1 MLKKYLF
8 TNFTSSF
15 YPIFFSLFSITSII
29 YLVKIASLTSII
41 QLNFLELL
49 LLYGYNIPR
58 ILFFTLPISFVI
70 GLTISMSKLSSEYEL
85 LVISSFGKNPISI
98 LKYFIP
104 IAIALSISL
113 IIISQAIIPKA
124 TFLNK
129 QFIAAKKTDAQ
140 FNIKASKFG
149 QEFGNWLIFIKEDD
163 NKLYHDVKLLQKG
176 DTSNDKFIIATNATM
191 DNKAGNLNLN
201 LYNGK
206 SFVIS
211 DTIEQTNYKNMIL
224 MDNKKDND
232 IYSFFGIIHY
242 WKDLFNNKNIAD
254 DFTFNIL
261 VSIFPLI
268 SILFILIF
276 SYYNPRYEKNKS
288 ILYSSVLIVVFFIIS
303 KKLTIINPFILVF
316 AIPLVWIL
324 SSYIL
329 YTKTVKKQY

>member
-49 LLYGYNIPR
+49 LLYGYNIPK
-58 ILFFTLPISFVI
+58 ILFFTLPISFII

-176 DTSNDKFIIATNATM
+176 DTSSDKFIIATNATM

-206 SFVIS
+206 SFIIS
-211 DTIEQTNYKNMIL
+211 DTLEQTNYKNMIL
-224 MDNKKDND
+224 MDNKKDSD
-232 IYSFFGIIHY
+232 IYSFLGITHY
-242 WKDLFNNKNIAD
+242 WKDMFNNKNIAE

-288 ILYSSVLIVVFFIIS
+288 ILYSSILIVVFFIII
-303 KKLTIINPFILVF
+303 KKLTIFSPFILVF
-316 AIPLVWIL
+316 AIPIIWIL

-329 YTKTVKKQY
+329 YTKTIKKQY

>member
-49 LLYGYNIPR
+49 LLYGYNIPK

-149 QEFGNWLIFIKEDD
+149 QEFGDWLIFIKEDD
-163 NKLYHDVKLLQKG
+163 NKLYHDIKLLQKG
-176 DTSNDKFIIATNATM
+176 DTSSDKFIIATDATM

-316 AIPLVWIL
+316 VIPLVWIL

-329 YTKTVKKQY
+329 YTKTIKKQY